1 MEVAVH
7 ASISGQCMALLQQ
20 YPWDVSR
27 VPSRNAMSVVLL
39 AGQPGQ
45 RALLFTVVLVLGEMP
60 TGNTW
65 SGGKHSIH
73 GKPPYEKLRCEK
85 S

>member
-1 MEVAVH
+1 
-7 ASISGQCMALLQQ
+7 MALLQQ

-27 VPSRNAMSVVLL
+27 VPSRNATSVVLL

-45 RALLFTVVLVLGEMP
+45 RALLFTVVLVLGGIP

-65 SGGKHSIH
+65 SDGKRGIN
-73 GKPPYEKLRCEK
+73 GKPL
-85 S
+85 